1 MPICRTLIVSA
12 LGLAMMTAG
21 PLAASDLVASRS
33 GSRPGSVPDAYSS
46 AKDALRSGV
55 RNYNAGDKAAAVKAL
70 EYAADQG
77 YALASWKLGRMYAE
91 GDGVPRDDLKAF
103 EYFSRIADENAD
115 EAPDSPRAGVVASAF
130 VALGTYFLEGIKNT
144 SVVVNPEKAAELYLY
159 AASYFGDPNAQY
171 SLAQLYLNG
180 SGVERDERQ
189 AARWFNL
196 AAEKGHPGA
205 QALLGRMLLNGQGV
219 PRERARGLM
228 WLMLAKEAADPK
240 RDAWIWTLHS
250 EAFDAAS
257 ETDRKTATAFAERY
271 QTRRR

>member
-1 MPICRTLIVSA
+1 MRTCRPLVA
-12 LGLAMMTAG
+12 CLLGLAAFAASRTG
-21 PLAASDLVASRS
+21 ASDLTAA
-33 GSRPGSVPDAYSS
+33 RPSPRAPIPDAYSS
-46 AKDALRSGV
+46 ARDALRSGV
-55 RNYNAGDKAAAVKAL
+55 RNYNAGDKVAAVKAL

-77 YALASWKLGRMYAE
+77 HALASWKLGRMYAE
-91 GDGVPRDDLKAF
+91 GDGVPRDDVKAF

-130 VALGTYFLEGIKNT
+130 VALGTYFLEGIKNST
-144 SVVVNPEKAAELYLY
+144 VLVNPEKAAELYLY
-159 AASYFGDPNAQY
+159 AASYFGDSTAQY
-171 SLAQLYLNG
+171 NVAQLYLAG

-196 AAEKGHPGA
+196 AAEKGHAGA

-240 RDAWIWTLHS
+240 RDAWIWTMHA
-250 EAFDAAS
+250 EALETS
-257 ETDRKTATAFAERY
+257 TETDRRTATAFLERF
-271 QTRRR
+271 QTKRR

>member
-1 MPICRTLIVSA
+1 M
-12 LGLAMMTAG
+12 G
-21 PLAASDLVASRS
+21 P
-33 GSRPGSVPDAYSS
+33 RPGPRAAAPQDGYAS

-55 RNYNAGDKAAAVKAL
+55 RNYNAGDKIAAVKAL

-130 VALGTYFLEGIKNT
+130 VALGTYFLEGIKNS
-144 SVVVNPEKAAELYLY
+144 SVVVNPEKAAELYFY

-180 SGVERDERQ
+180 SGVDRDERQ

-196 AAEKGHPGA
+196 AAEKGHAGA
-205 QALLGRMLLNGQGV
+205 QALLGRMLVNGQGV

-240 RDAWIWTLHS
+240 RDAWIWAMHA
-250 EAFDAAS
+250 EALESAS
-257 ETDRKTATAFAERY
+257 ETDRRTATAFLERH
-271 QTRRR
+271 QAKRR